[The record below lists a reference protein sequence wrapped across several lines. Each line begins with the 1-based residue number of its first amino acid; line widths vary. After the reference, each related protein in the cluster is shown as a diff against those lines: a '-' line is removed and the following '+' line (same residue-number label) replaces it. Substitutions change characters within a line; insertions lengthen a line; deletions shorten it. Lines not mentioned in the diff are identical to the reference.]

1 MREFYGTSEAA
12 YQSFSHVNC
21 RVLPAAITDKEIKE
35 IEVRLQMQ
43 PETRLPYTWVNEAL
57 TIKDLMASGFLVD
70 QIATDMRKTAPEINA
85 SLSALT
91 HAEIYLKDWKRQ
103 PDEYDLVE
111 GAEQLFG
118 DMARLLKNKSGE
130 ELR

>member
-1 MREFYGTSEAA
+1 
-12 YQSFSHVNC
+12 
-21 RVLPAAITDKEIKE
+21 
-35 IEVRLQMQ
+35 
-43 PETRLPYTWVNEAL
+43 
-57 TIKDLMASGFLVD
+57 
-70 QIATDMRKTAPEINA
+70 MRKTAPEINA

-111 GAEQLFG
+111 GAKQLFG

-130 ELR
+130 ELEVSRRVAYLIQDNSKQLRDRAYAFNFSFGQKIAGRRGSPGRQAGR